1 MTVFYRSRDL
11 LISESEFITLLATER
26 FALGDLRGIHI
37 VRGAPDPSRRT
48 ATHAVAG
55 AMILAVALG
64 PLLDSP
70 AAWAV
75 AAVALLGSAGF
86 GGVSI
91 FGRRPRWQLNAVHR
105 GTAVC
110 LYSTT
115 DQRTF
120 GQVRRGLLRAIEAGG
135 HVHAV
140 SR

>member
-11 LISESEFITLLATER
+11 VISENEFVTLFAPER
-26 FALGDLRGIHI
+26 FALGELSGIHI
-37 VRGAPDPSRRT
+37 VRGAPDPPRRV
-48 ATHAVAG
+48 THAVAG
-55 AMILAVALG
+55 ALILAVAIG

-91 FGRRPRWQLNAVHR
+91 FGRRPRWQLNAYHH
-105 GTAVC
+105 GTGVC

-115 DQRTF
+115 DERTF
-120 GQVRRGLLRAIEAGG
+120 GQVKRGLLRAIEAGG
-135 HVHAV
+135 HGNAV